1 MRTSSLEVSIMHEAV
16 PQAAAIWMI
25 LLLAVALAVALM
37 AVPRKLLP
45 GPPRADPPP
54 AETGHLRS
62 AAEADYLRYAAEAA
76 AAADR
81 AAVLA
86 DRRRAEWQEAAAEV
100 DAAWVAYQEADAEAR
115 RCTAA
120 TAYPVMRRRRARTE
134 NADRERYL
142 HRAATAA
149 CRRREISIKQLN
161 EALAHRGWNPR
172 LHPAAQEAALRC
184 AVREHRLAG
193 YTAATERERRAWAA
207 AEEAADQLRIL
218 RAEACAAALGTAAVP
233 PAAAEWTGEQT
244 TTEPARTPAL
254 EPARTLAAESART
267 PAPEPVRIP
276 APEPVRAPVTD
287 PVRTGAPEP
296 VRTAAA

>member
-1 MRTSSLEVSIMHEAV
+1 MHEAV
-16 PQAAAIWMI
+16 PQAAAVWMI

-37 AVPRKLLP
+37 GVPRKLLTGVSP
-45 GPPRADPPP
+45 AEPPP
-54 AETGHLRS
+54 PEPDH
-62 AAEADYLRYAAEAA
+62 LRYAAEAA

-86 DRRRAEWQEAAAEV
+86 DRRRAEWRDALAEV
-100 DAAWVAYQEADAEAR
+100 DAAWSAYQEADAEAR
-115 RCTAA
+115 RFAAA

-149 CRRREISIKQLN
+149 CRRREISIAQLN

-184 AVREHRLAG
+184 ATREHRLAG
-193 YTAATERERRAWAA
+193 YSAATERERRAWAA
-207 AEEAADQLRIL
+207 AEEAADQVRML
-218 RAEACAAALGTAAVP
+218 RAEACAAALRTAVAPRADVDGW
-233 PAAAEWTGEQT
+233 AGQRTIAEPVRT
-244 TTEPARTPAL
+244 TV
-254 EPARTLAAESART
+254 
-267 PAPEPVRIP
+267 PEPVRT
-276 APEPVRAPVTD
+276 A
-287 PVRTGAPEP
+287 APEP